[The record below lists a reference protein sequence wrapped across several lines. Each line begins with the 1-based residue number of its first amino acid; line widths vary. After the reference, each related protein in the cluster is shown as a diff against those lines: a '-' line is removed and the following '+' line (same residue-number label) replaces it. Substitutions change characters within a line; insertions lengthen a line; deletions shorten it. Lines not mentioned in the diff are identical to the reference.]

1 MRRVLVLIEAIYIHL
16 QLMTVSHDLLA
27 PLLECN
33 PHMTRGSSANIIPKN
48 ELLSILLNAC

>member
-1 MRRVLVLIEAIYIHL
+1 
-16 QLMTVSHDLLA
+16 MTVSHDLLA